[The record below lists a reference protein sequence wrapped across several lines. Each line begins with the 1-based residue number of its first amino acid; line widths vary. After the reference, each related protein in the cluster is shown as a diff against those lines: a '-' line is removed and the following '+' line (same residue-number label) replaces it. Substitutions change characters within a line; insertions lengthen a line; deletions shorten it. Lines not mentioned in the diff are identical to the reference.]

1 MLLLI
6 FSFSIP
12 TNDNK
17 FFKFATIMEIFKNY
31 YGFFFNNLLMLQASL
46 VAQLSPALSDP
57 MDCSPP
63 GSSIH
68 GDSPGKNT
76 GVGCHF
82 LLQGNLP
89 TPGIEPRS
97 PALQADSLLSE
108 PPEKECVCV
117 YTSF

>member
-46 VAQLSPALSDP
+46 VAQLVKNPPA
-57 MDCSPP
+57 MQE
-63 GSSIH
+63 
-68 GDSPGKNT
+68 T
-76 GVGCHF
+76 WV
-82 LLQGNLP
+82 
-89 TPGIEPRS
+89 
-97 PALQADSLLSE
+97 
-108 PPEKECVCV
+108 
-117 YTSF
+117 